1 MGIREGD
8 GDRGRGNSE
17 IAGSWV
23 RGMISAEEKSQRNR
37 VEFLRVRKGMEV
49 SRNVRRWWASL
60 TNSEMG
66 RVSAGHT
73 RGIGRATW

>member
-1 MGIREGD
+1 M
-8 GDRGRGNSE
+8 S
-17 IAGSWV
+17 
-23 RGMISAEEKSQRNR
+23 GMIAAEEKSQRNR

-73 RGIGRATW
+73 RGIGRATG